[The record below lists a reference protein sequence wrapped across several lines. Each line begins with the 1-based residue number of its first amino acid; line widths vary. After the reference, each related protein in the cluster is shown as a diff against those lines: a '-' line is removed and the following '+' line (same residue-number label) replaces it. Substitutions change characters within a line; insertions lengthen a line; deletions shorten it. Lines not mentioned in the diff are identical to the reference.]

1 MTDISITAANVLP
14 GAGAAIAHGT
24 AGTTITA
31 GDCVYLDA
39 ALTGKWL
46 LADSDAATAPARGQG
61 RIGIA
66 LNGASDGQP
75 IAVQT
80 DGKITI
86 GGTLVAGTVY
96 VLSDEPGGICPQEDL
111 GEGDYVT
118 IVGVAESTSILA
130 LAFKYSGV
138 ATPPA

>member
-1 MTDISITAANVLP
+1 MTDISITAANVVA
-14 GAGAAIAHGT
+14 GAGAAISNGI
-24 AGTTITA
+24 AGATITA
-31 GDCVYLDA
+31 GAAVYLDA
-39 ALTGKWL
+39 ATTGKWQ
-46 LADSDAATAPARGQG
+46 LADSDAASAAARGQSK
-61 RIGIA
+61 IGIA
-66 LNGASDGQP
+66 LNGAALNQP

-80 DGKITI
+80 EGKITI